1 MKTSKGVSH
10 WSANQRS
17 AIYQSNLVSVAETN
31 AAYPEFSQIDCGNK
45 IIPVYQSSISEE
57 SKRKNSIENLTHT
70 TEKLLHIEDNISK
83 IEEMI
88 VRLTNIRAESEE
100 IQEMAYNF
108 NLE

>member
-1 MKTSKGVSH
+1 M
-10 WSANQRS
+10 
-17 AIYQSNLVSVAETN
+17 
-31 AAYPEFSQIDCGNK
+31 
-45 IIPVYQSSISEE
+45 
-57 SKRKNSIENLTHT
+57 THT

-108 NLE
+108 NMKYICSYFLENSSFFRPVFEKSGL